1 MSPQLRESVKL
12 LSESSKMYEKNMQDQ
27 FVQMMCLG

>member
-12 LSESSKMYEKNMQDQ
+12 LSESSKMCEKNMQDQ
-27 FVQMMCLG
+27 FVQMMYLG